1 MFIKRFL
8 VSLLSTCLLSYCAGL
23 IADDTELFVSDVSA
37 QNGIRPQV
45 LIIFD
50 NSGSMRSAEEVVSTP
65 YDNSVDYN
73 AGSRSN
79 RIYWTSVGGAIPDT
93 DSNQYFTTDKNNCNS
108 SLLTLAGTGVYNGNV
123 RRWVPNRKSSKS
135 RWKTLSANNGT
146 LFECKEDVL
155 KSDAANPATSGD
167 SGFPKDGRSG
177 PYISTVNNVFSG
189 SDAVTL
195 YSANYV
201 YWNESSGSTS
211 KSRLDI
217 AKEAIASLIQ
227 STPSVDFGLEIFN
240 QNNGNESTNKN
251 GGRIADKVMLRDTL
265 QSQNLIDKINGLDAE
280 TWTPLCESMY
290 EAYRYYAGK
299 GLYFG
304 DDDSSATPI
313 RDSSAESGGVYISP
327 FKSCQERAYI
337 ILMTDGE
344 PTYDS
349 AANSLIATLTGKGSV
364 EGSYMPSLT
373 EWMTSSDV
381 DGDADNGDQHVT
393 TYTIGFGKDAIDDA
407 GRLLSETAVRGGG
420 AYYPASNAVALQN
433 AFQATILDILNSS
446 SSLSSPAIANN
457 NFDRTRS
464 LDSVYYSMFMPS
476 NKSVW
481 QGNIKKLTMNS
492 SGILVDR
499 LGVSA
504 INADGNIKDSA
515 STYWGGIEDGNAVA
529 EGGVAAMLGD
539 VTTRKVLSNIDPDT
553 LKEPNITNL
562 KTFYSTSTEALLAE
576 ELGLE
581 ESELSETLSW
591 LKGVDVDDEN
601 SNGEVTD
608 YRSDIFADPLHS
620 KPLAITY
627 SENGNNVIRLLVGTN
642 AGFLHMFTDNGD
654 SVTENWAFIPEELL
668 SVGVSLRDA
677 PVSSDH
683 QYGIDLSPI
692 AIKVIEGDGS
702 ISKIIAIVGMR
713 RGGGS
718 YYAINI
724 TNPDTPKL
732 AWHIDASSDGFS
744 ELAQTWSMPSIGLFS
759 YKDGS
764 TETTGPGVVF
774 GGGYDTNKDSCI
786 PSDSETCN
794 DIAGRAVFVVD
805 AVTGSK
811 IWSVDGASCATD
823 DVHCIRDS
831 IPSKVGLLDSDADG
845 YIDRLYTGDTGGNI
859 WRMDLTGTDTTKW
872 SAIKI
877 AALASDSS
885 TEDRRFFTAPVI
897 VRSYANK
904 VTKTGDDV
912 FAYQKIPYDGI
923 LIGSG
928 DRAHPATSV
937 DVNDYYFSIHDYV
950 IAPSLFGSTDY
961 PAKPTPLTISDL
973 YSIEGDPV
981 GTYSGEQILN
991 VFAELSALKGWKYA
1005 FTGKGEKSLGQG
1017 AVLEGTSYFTS
1028 FVPNSTINIGC
1039 GVGDLGLGWLYAVDL
1054 HTGER
1059 RFQRETLDDPES
1071 DQDNAEVEAVA
1082 KIAIGSRVP
1091 DSLVIHAG
1099 ENEQS
1104 ESVIR
1109 LLGVGQGDKQV
1120 IYNEETEQEEVV
1132 YTGTVDTNTD
1142 MMPRRIYSYFKEN

>member
-1 MFIKRFL
+1 M
-8 VSLLSTCLLSYCAGL
+8 
-23 IADDTELFVSDVSA
+23 
-37 QNGIRPQV
+37 IR
-45 LIIFD
+45 
-50 NSGSMRSAEEVVSTP
+50 
-65 YDNSVDYN
+65 
-73 AGSRSN
+73 
-79 RIYWTSVGGAIPDT
+79 
-93 DSNQYFTTDKNNCNS
+93 
-108 SLLTLAGTGVYNGNV
+108 
-123 RRWVPNRKSSKS
+123 
-135 RWKTLSANNGT
+135 
-146 LFECKEDVL
+146 
-155 KSDAANPATSGD
+155 
-167 SGFPKDGRSG
+167 
-177 PYISTVNNVFSG
+177 
-189 SDAVTL
+189 
-195 YSANYV
+195 
-201 YWNESSGSTS
+201 
-211 KSRLDI
+211 
-217 AKEAIASLIQ
+217 
-227 STPSVDFGLEIFN
+227 
-240 QNNGNESTNKN
+240 
-251 GGRIADKVMLRDTL
+251 L
-265 QSQNLIDKINGLDAE
+265 QSQSLIDKINDLDAE

-299 GLYFG
+299 GVYFG
-304 DDDSSATPI
+304 NDNSSATPS
-313 RDSSAESGGVYISP
+313 RDSTAESGGVYISP

-344 PTYDS
+344 PTKDN

-364 EGSYMPSLT
+364 EDSYMPSLT
-373 EWMTSSDV
+373 EWMTSSDI

-407 GRLLSETAVRGGG
+407 GRLLNETAVRGGG

-481 QGNIKKLTMNS
+481 QGNIKKLTMNA

-529 EGGVAAMLGD
+529 EGGVASMLGD
-539 VTTRKVLSNIDPDT
+539 VTTRKVLSNIDPEI
-553 LKEPNITNL
+553 LKEPNISNL
-562 KTFYSTSTEALLAE
+562 KSFYSASTEALLAE
-576 ELGLE
+576 QLALD
-581 ESELSETLSW
+581 ESELSETLNW
-591 LKGVDVDDEN
+591 LKGMDVDDEN
-601 SNGEVTD
+601 GNGEVSD

-627 SENGNNVIRLLVGTN
+627 SENGDNVIRLLVGTN

-654 SVTENWAFIPEELL
+654 SVIENWAFIPEELL
-668 SVGVSLRDA
+668 TIGVSLRDA

-683 QYGIDLSPI
+683 QYGIDLSPV

-702 ISKIIAIVGMR
+702 VSKIIAIVGMR

-718 YYAINI
+718 YYAIDI
-724 TNPDTPKL
+724 TNPDSPKL

-744 ELAQTWSMPSIGLFS
+744 ELAQTWSIPSIGLFS

-764 TETTGPGVVF
+764 SVTVAPGVVF

-786 PSDSETCN
+786 PNESETCD
-794 DIAGRAVFVVD
+794 DIAGRAVFVVN
-805 AVTGSK
+805 ALTGEK
-811 IWSVDGASCATD
+811 IWSIDGASCAAS

-831 IPSKVGLLDSDADG
+831 IPSQVGLLDADADG

-859 WRMDLTGTDTTKW
+859 WRMDLTGTDTSKW
-872 SAIKI
+872 SSIKI

-904 VTKTGDDV
+904 VTKSEEDI
-912 FAYQKIPYDGI
+912 FSYQKIPYDGI

-928 DRAHPATSV
+928 DRAHPASSV
-937 DVNDYYFSIHDYV
+937 DVNDYYFSLHDYV
-950 IAPSLFGSTDY
+950 IHPSLFGATGF
-961 PAKPTPLTISDL
+961 PVKPTPLTISDL
-973 YSIEGDPV
+973 YSIEGDPI
-981 GTYSGEQILN
+981 GSYDGEQILN
-991 VFAELSALKGWKYA
+991 VLAELSALKGWKYA
-1005 FTGKGEKSLGQG
+1005 FTGSGEKSLGQG

-1054 HTGER
+1054 HTGEK
-1059 RFQRETLDDPES
+1059 RFQRETLDDET
-1071 DQDNAEVEAVA
+1071 DEGQVEAIA
-1082 KIAIGSRVP
+1082 KISIGSRVP

-1099 ENEQS
+1099 VNVQE

-1120 IYNEETEQEEVV
+1120 IYNEDTDQEEVV